1 MADMTES
8 EAVSTLITSG
18 DGEALE
24 RDTVLVGHI
33 GYVWTRTPQPVIE
46 RERETRQKLRQNI
59 EPWMMRGDLRQSDDT
74 QRRVVT
80 SE

>member
-46 RERETRQKLRQNI
+46 RER
-59 EPWMMRGDLRQSDDT
+59 D
-74 QRRVVT
+74 
-80 SE
+80 